1 MAREKSAAATPLE
14 TLPADVIPVTL
25 DRREDVA
32 LGTVEFLFGLGPTLL
47 PYFAGQ
53 AVDLHFPTATRPD
66 PRGHVRPF
74 SLASAPGSPRLSIAT
89 RIRTSPFKQELLE
102 APLGTVLYV
111 SPPWGDFV
119 VPADEKDVVL
129 LAGGI
134 GVTPFRAMIQD
145 AVARSARMELS
156 LIHVARTPEEAPFY
170 DEFRRWA
177 STHAHLTY
185 APIMTHAEDSTI
197 PYLGERRRPDAALFE
212 EMLDEARDRAFYMIA
227 GPPRF
232 VTGMVEALAQVGVP
246 EARVRTNEFP
256 GY

>member
-1 MAREKSAAATPLE
+1 MAREKSRDAALE
-14 TLPADVIPVTL
+14 ALPANAIPVTL
-25 DRREDVA
+25 ERRELVA
-32 LGTVEFLFGLGPTLL
+32 EGTHEFLFGLGATLL

-53 AVDLHFPTATRPD
+53 AVDLHFPTATRHD

-89 RIRTSPFKQELLE
+89 RIRDSPFKQDLLE
-102 APLGTVLYV
+102 APLGTGLFV

-119 VPADEKDVVL
+119 VPADEKDIVL

-145 AVARSARMELS
+145 AVARSARMEMS
-156 LIHVARTPEEAPFY
+156 LIHAARKPEEAPFY

-177 STHAHLTY
+177 LTHSHLAY
-185 APIMTHAEDSTI
+185 VPVMSRAETSAI
-197 PYLGERRRPDAALFE
+197 PYLGERRRLDATVLD
-212 EMLDEARDRAFYMIA
+212 EMLDDARDQALYMIA
-227 GPPRF
+227 GSPRF
-232 VTGMVEALAQVGVP
+232 VAAMVAALGQVGVP
-246 EARVRTNEFP
+246 AARIRSNEFP